1 MSSGA
6 PSGDVSGQDLYIGTS
21 HGRVLRAAGA
31 APDPS
36 PAPKWGEGRGPPIV
50 VKPVQLPTT
59 AALGKSLRVAG
70 LLATKLHL
78 IVAYA
83 QPDGNGVVVW

>member
-1 MSSGA
+1 M
-6 PSGDVSGQDLYIGTS
+6 
-21 HGRVLRAAGA
+21 RAAKA

-36 PAPKWGEGRGPPIV
+36 PAPKWGQGRGPPIV
-50 VKPVQLPTT
+50 TELVQLPRT

-70 LLATKLHL
+70 LIATKLHL

-83 QPDGNGVVVW
+83 QPDGNGVVIW